1 MYVYSK
7 DNATSEINKWQGY
20 EIREGVN
27 LTSIEKRKNTNIVT
41 RVIPYGYDN
50 LVISSVNSGLL
61 YLDDNSYSP
70 KVYAKIIHNPD
81 IHTPH
86 ALKVWA
92 QKELAKMCRPT
103 FQYEVG
109 FTWRQD
115 EDYAHE
121 TFALYDIVRVV
132 YHDKEIG
139 QEVTDNQRII
149 SLEYDVWKKSA
160 FNGVLG
166 SKPRWVQNLK
176 QSVVNGIKVGQVLSS
191 SGTISTGSIYYGSG
205 ENKKRLSSFL
215 GGVESTIAQIE
226 ATADEDRA
234 NVELISLYT
243 NAAKGVKTV
252 QEYTPETWDTAYIY
266 YVSQGLNTGYW
277 KWEVSEWVK
286 TQPMN
291 STLATVNATA
301 SRAAA
306 NVELLAKY
314 TSSVDEII
322 EVENTS
328 EQGTW
333 DTNAIY
339 YVSST
344 DKFYKY
350 SGSSWGIVDQMS
362 TMVASISA
370 KSSENES
377 KISLV
382 VEKVDGVD
390 VINAASIVAAIN
402 DAGSTITID
411 ADKINFD
418 GFATFMRGADYL
430 TAGQTTIDGGRITAN
445 SITAS
450 QINATDLSVSAANIS
465 GTLTAE
471 QIDTSGLVAESIV
484 VKNEEETKTLFSANS
499 ATNTVFIDGTVI
511 AGVLASSN
519 FAYTSGNYSS
529 AGTAFNLTNGAI
541 ITPQFAI
548 DSSGNAY
555 FTGVITATGGK
566 IGGTSGWNI
575 GTGALYSGVVS
586 MSDTTH
592 DGVYLGIDGIRSSYF
607 NPATSTRYI
616 TDIKNGQ
623 IVNSIIDDTYISS
636 GMLSTNHLVLSY
648 SDSMQP
654 EVMFDIINA
663 GYYLNMT
670 FHNLR
675 ISMSG
680 NSGTLRGIWTVWG
693 ELISSGDLKV
703 EDGVLSIP
711 GYPSVKTALDSFR
724 DRLDALDGGCGVCQS
739 GQCGSCDTCQGC
751 NYCDSCQLCDTCQSC
766 DTCDT
771 CQTCQSGDTPEYDY
785 YVGDIF
791 KVYFDQDGSLYLD
804 LDGFEI
810 DEYDSD
816 GVYLRCVREGW
827 CSYQLMASGE
837 PAGELVELYIG
848 PSGCGS
854 CDSYW
859 DGNDWVN

>member
-1 MYVYSK
+1 MRDKFIKVYNGVGALIATFSCDTADEIKDQHEQIYNPHVSIDEDNSTASFDVFQESDVWAKISGEDKIYEIDGRRYFIYGDPAEIADTNMIKVTLRELWYELDTKFLQAYNVDGELEAIGEYSVLLMPFSDATLYINGEPKTNPYTKENLGYYIWTLLQGTGYSLAFCDVIDDTYDPVNLLSAFELDTEGLTVLENLNLLRKLTDCIYKWDTINKQLYVYSK

-27 LTSIEKRKNTNIVT
+27 ITSIEKRKNTNIVT

-103 FQYEVG
+103 FQYEVE

-132 YHDKEIG
+132 YYDKEIG

-176 QSVVNGIKVGQVLSS
+176 QSVVNGVRVGQVLSS

-252 QEYTPETWDTAYIY
+252 QEYTPETWDNDYIY
-266 YVSQGLNTGYW
+266 YVSQGTYTGYW
-277 KWEVSEWVK
+277 RWEVSEWVE

-301 SRAAA
+301 ARAAA

-328 EQGTW
+328 GQGTW

-390 VINAASIVAAIN
+390 VIKAASIVAAIN
-402 DAGSTITID
+402 DAGSTITIN

-418 GFATFMRGADYL
+418 GFATFMRSADYL
-430 TAGQTTIDGGRITAN
+430 SAGKTTIDGGKITAN
-445 SITAS
+445 SITA
-450 QINATDLSVSAANIS
+450 T
-465 GTLTAE
+465 

-484 VKNEEETKTLFSANS
+484 VMNEEETKTLFSANS

-529 AGTAFNLTNGAI
+529 AGTSLNLANGVI

-555 FTGVITATGGK
+555 FKGTIYSDNICNNVNSDATSFGE
-566 IGGTSGWNI
+566 IIFEGGTSGV
-575 GTGALYSGVVS
+575 GQYS
-586 MSDTTH
+586 MQ
-592 DGVYLGIDGIRSSYF
+592 
-607 NPATSTRYI
+607 I
-616 TDIKNGQ
+616 TDAN
-623 IVNSIIDDTYISS
+623 D
-636 GMLSTNHLVLSY
+636 VLQKS
-648 SDSMQP
+648 Q
-654 EVMFDIINA
+654 
-663 GYYLNMT
+663 
-670 FHNLR
+670 
-675 ISMSG
+675 
-680 NSGTLRGIWTVWG
+680 
-693 ELISSGDLKV
+693 
-703 EDGVLSIP
+703 
-711 GYPSVKTALDSFR
+711 
-724 DRLDALDGGCGVCQS
+724 
-739 GQCGSCDTCQGC
+739 
-751 NYCDSCQLCDTCQSC
+751 
-766 DTCDT
+766 
-771 CQTCQSGDTPEYDY
+771 
-785 YVGDIF
+785 
-791 KVYFDQDGSLYLD
+791 
-804 LDGFEI
+804 
-810 DEYDSD
+810 
-816 GVYLRCVREGW
+816 
-827 CSYQLMASGE
+827 
-837 PAGELVELYIG
+837 
-848 PSGCGS
+848 
-854 CDSYW
+854 
-859 DGNDWVN
+859 